1 MTSGAAEASSPRG
14 DTIIAVDNIT
24 KIYKIGEL
32 EVRAIRGVSFAV
44 WQRDFVS
51 IMGPSGSGKS
61 TCLHILGCLDRPTSG
76 SYMLDGREVSRLND
90 SDLARIRNKK
100 IGFVFQN
107 FNLLPRATALQNVEL
122 PLIYGGAKKRMKRCK
137 DAIERVGLGKRLHHK
152 PHELSGGEQQR
163 IAIARALVN
172 DPPLIL
178 ADEPTGNLD
187 SVSGRDIM
195 TIFQELHHQGIT
207 IVIITHDRGVAEYGS
222 RIINFRDG
230 VILNEQSLTK
240 DCEGFERTSQGPLAT
255 EGKD

>member
-1 MTSGAAEASSPRG
+1 MNPGCNDDASPNDRV
-14 DTIIAVDNIT
+14 IIAVEDIT
-24 KIYKIGEL
+24 KVYRIGEL
-32 EVRAIRGVSFAV
+32 EVHAIRGVNFTV
-44 WQRDFVS
+44 WQKDFVS

-61 TCLHILGCLDRPTSG
+61 TCLHILGCLDRPTTG
-76 SYMLDGREVSRLND
+76 SYRLDDKEVSRLND
-90 SDLARIRNKK
+90 NELARIRNKK

-122 PLIYGGAKKRMKRCK
+122 PLIYGGAGKRIKRCK

-187 SVSGRDIM
+187 SVSGSDIM
-195 TIFQELHHQGIT
+195 SIFKDLHRQGIT

-222 RIINFRDG
+222 RIINFKDG
-230 VILNEQSLTK
+230 VILNEQTLTK
-240 DCEGFERTSQGPLAT
+240 DCESLPRTSHDSPSA
-255 EGKD
+255 EG